1 MLPENVAVA
10 EIVNQS
16 KSGRIAIRAR
26 LGVVISL
33 RLVVVVTCY
42 WSFQCLLLLDLLY
55 WFNGKLV
62 TGLSELIK

>member
-1 MLPENVAVA
+1 MLPENVAVV

-55 WFNGKLV
+55 WFTGKLV
-62 TGLSELIK
+62 TGLSELI

>member
-1 MLPENVAVA
+1 MLPENVAVV

-33 RLVVVVTCY
+33 GLVVMVTCY

-55 WFNGKLV
+55 WFTGKLV
-62 TGLSELIK
+62 TGLSELI